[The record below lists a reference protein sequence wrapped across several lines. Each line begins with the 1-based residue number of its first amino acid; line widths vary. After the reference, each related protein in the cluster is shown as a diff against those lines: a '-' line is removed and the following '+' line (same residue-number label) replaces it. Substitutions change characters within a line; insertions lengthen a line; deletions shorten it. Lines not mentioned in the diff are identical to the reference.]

1 MRIGEEKG
9 LIRKNKSGIIGELSS
24 IGGGERSLKIEQQEK
39 KYKARASMES
49 R

>member
-1 MRIGEEKG
+1 MKKVEEKG
-9 LIRKNKSGIIGELSS
+9 LTMGNKSGIIGELSS
-24 IGGGERSLKIEQQEK
+24 IGESERSLKIEQQEK

>member
-1 MRIGEEKG
+1 MKKVEKKVLTMG
-9 LIRKNKSGIIGELSS
+9 NKSGIIGELSS
-24 IGGGERSLKIEQQEK
+24 RGESERSLKIEQQEK

>member
-1 MRIGEEKG
+1 MKKVEEKG
-9 LIRKNKSGIIGELSS
+9 LTRQNKSGIIGELSS